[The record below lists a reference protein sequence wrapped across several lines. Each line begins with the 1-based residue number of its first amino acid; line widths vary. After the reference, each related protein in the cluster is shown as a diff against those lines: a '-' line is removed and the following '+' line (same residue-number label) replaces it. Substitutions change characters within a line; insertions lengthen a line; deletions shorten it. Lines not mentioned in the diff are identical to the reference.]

1 MLPDVYHT
9 SYCTYCMQLENTS
22 VSFSLLF
29 DSFVFSGS
37 LQVVVSGT
45 SDSIHKFF
53 VNDSKAAD
61 YFLV

>member
-1 MLPDVYHT
+1 
-9 SYCTYCMQLENTS
+9 MQLENTS

-29 DSFVFSGS
+29 VSFVFSGS
-37 LQVVVSGT
+37 LQVAVSGT
-45 SDSIHKFF
+45 SDSIPKFF